1 MQFKS
6 LMAVIAL
13 GVTGLVAHANGSLGE
28 LAPSATFS
36 SAQDKGFIEQARFF
50 LPSALAADEGK
61 IRSSSNTATAVKPK
75 QDKATSAQ
83 ATPASETATPERF
96 AMLMAGLGVVG
107 FLASRRKNG

>member
-28 LAPSATFS
+28 LTPSATFS

-50 LPSALAADEGK
+50 LPSVLSADEGK
-61 IRSSSNTATAVKPK
+61 ATSSSAATATKK
-75 QDKATSAQ
+75 QGEVVSTS
-83 ATPASETATPERF
+83 ASETEAPESL
-96 AMLMAGLGVVG
+96 ALLMAALGVVG
-107 FLASRRKNG
+107 FVASRRNNG

>member
-28 LAPSATFS
+28 LTPSASFS

-50 LPSALAADEGK
+50 LPSALSADEGK
-61 IRSSSNTATAVKPK
+61 ARNSSSATTVTKK
-75 QDKATSAQ
+75 QNESVIAQ
-83 ATPASETATPERF
+83 ATPSSETSAPESF
-96 AMLMAGLGVVG
+96 AMLMAALGVVG
-107 FLASRRKNG
+107 FVASRRKNG